1 MLVDNYSV
9 LITVKIFKC
18 YLNEMNAESV
28 MWNTVYGGPIVP
40 SMKSAP

>member
-1 MLVDNYSV
+1 MLAVDNYSV

-28 MWNTVYGGPIVP
+28 M
-40 SMKSAP
+40 